1 MSILKITLY
10 AVAALALSRAA
21 FAQATLSVTPA
32 YSFITDEAPH
42 GAFALKNEGTEHL
55 EVVVSAKFGV
65 IEADPEG
72 RSTHVTLGSAGSLG
86 NLADDLTYFPQRLI
100 LEPGAERVVRYMA
113 TGDES
118 GGHIALMHFQMR
130 ERAAV
135 ASDEIPEVATAL
147 SIVYNLVAPVVLI
160 GSQGVAHVRAEVLE
174 VSDDALALLLSNDSP
189 FPFVG
194 GVTVRGAD
202 GSPLGRAESAVY
214 TRRRLDI
221 TLSGLTTDGP
231 YTLEFDNRYRGLSES
246 MRTRLAV
253 PDPIAL

>member
-1 MSILKITLY
+1 MRILQLTLY
-10 AVAALALSRAA
+10 AALALSRAA
-21 FAQATLSVTPA
+21 LAQASLSVTPA

-55 EVVVSAKFGV
+55 EVVVSVQFGV
-65 IEADPEG
+65 IEADREG
-72 RSTHVTLGSAGSLG
+72 RSTHVTLGSAGALG
-86 NLADDLTYFPQRLI
+86 NLADELTFFPKRLI

-113 TGDES
+113 TGKQS
-118 GGHIALMHFQMR
+118 GGRIALMHFEMR

-135 ASDEIPEVATAL
+135 ALDEIPDVATAL

-160 GSQGVAHVRAEVLE
+160 SSQGRASVRVEVLE
-174 VSDDALALLLSNDSP
+174 KSDKSLALLLINDSP

-194 GVTVRGAD
+194 GVTVRGAG

-221 TLSGLTTDGP
+221 ALGGPTTDGP
-231 YTLEFDNRYRGLSES
+231 YTLEFDNRYRGLSKAIR
-246 MRTRLAV
+246 MRFAV